1 MQSSSAS
8 SATGLPEGEQ
18 LNGLGLE
25 LGGVLLSWFAGSH
38 EWILVSFGPEF

>member
-1 MQSSSAS
+1 
-8 SATGLPEGEQ
+8 
-18 LNGLGLE
+18 LGLE